1 MSAYLNVYIT
11 SLSGYFLG
19 IFLALFALLG
29 FVCLF
34 LPEDGDLF
42 GVIVKVRAI
51 LMFLF
56 NFTAFLCI
64 CFESGDMKM
73 MITFVVSQI
82 LMLGIMLIGGILY
95 PEAERILP
103 ENMCMLLSIGFV
115 ILTRLNIN
123 KSLKQLL
130 IVTVSFIISMGV
142 PFAIRKMRFL
152 YNFKWIYASIGIAAL
167 GLVLLAGQIT
177 YGANISYTVG
187 GITFQPSEI
196 IKIVFVFYIA
206 SGFVRARGMQEVIEV
221 SIIAGVHVIIL
232 VLSKDL
238 GSALIYAITYMVM
251 IFVATG
257 NFLYIVGCAALGI
270 AAAFVAYSK
279 FEHVRDRVSAWID
292 PWTTID
298 NTGYQITQSL
308 FALSTGST
316 WGQGLMKGNPTSIP
330 FVEDDFVFSAIVEEM
345 GFVVGISLIAICVLS
360 FLCAIKLAYSL
371 NSMFYRLLATGLGIS
386 YIIQV
391 FVTIGGGVKFIPLTG
406 VTLPFVSYGGS
417 SVLTSILLFEVL
429 IGVSMVQLDEKAFY
443 EKQTKIDNKNDTGT
457 GNESG
462 HKKNGAD
469 TE

>member
-1 MSAYLNVYIT
+1 
-11 SLSGYFLG
+11 
-19 IFLALFALLG
+19 
-29 FVCLF
+29 
-34 LPEDGDLF
+34 
-42 GVIVKVRAI
+42 
-51 LMFLF
+51 
-56 NFTAFLCI
+56 
-64 CFESGDMKM
+64 
-73 MITFVVSQI
+73 
-82 LMLGIMLIGGILY
+82 
-95 PEAERILP
+95 
-103 ENMCMLLSIGFV
+103 
-115 ILTRLNIN
+115 
-123 KSLKQLL
+123 
-130 IVTVSFIISMGV
+130 
-142 PFAIRKMRFL
+142 
-152 YNFKWIYASIGIAAL
+152 
-167 GLVLLAGQIT
+167 
-177 YGANISYTVG
+177 
-187 GITFQPSEI
+187 
-196 IKIVFVFYIA
+196 
-206 SGFVRARGMQEVIEV
+206 
-221 SIIAGVHVIIL
+221 VIIL

-257 NFLYIVGCAALGI
+257 NFLYIVGCAALGM

-360 FLCAIKLAYSL
+360 FLCVIKLAYSL

-457 GNESG
+457 DNESG